1 MEKYMTV
8 RELYEAIAV
17 KDESLVDG
25 VKIEIDG
32 WVRGNRF
39 MGNMGFLTFN
49 DGTCFKN
56 AQLVYSKDIE
66 DFDMVEKIKLGAA
79 VNIVG
84 EYRLTPKA
92 KQPFEILLEKV
103 VLIGDVEDSFPLQ
116 KKSTSFEFLRTIPH
130 LRPRTNTFKAVFRVR
145 SILAYAIHEF
155 FQGEGFIYVQ
165 TPIITSNDAEGAGE
179 TFGVAP
185 DFKEP
190 DSYFGKNVAL
200 TVSGQL
206 HVEPFCMS
214 FRDVY
219 TFGPT
224 FRAEK
229 SNTTH
234 HAAEFWM
241 IEPEIAF
248 ADLYDDIDLIQDF
261 LKYITKYVMENCPDE
276 IEFFN
281 QRIDKTLKQRLNDFI
296 SKPFTIVEY
305 SEAIDILN
313 SAIDKGHK
321 FINNNIFFGLDL
333 ESEHERYL
341 TEEVYK
347 GPIFLINYPKEIKAF
362 YMKQNADGK
371 TVAAVD
377 LLVPEIGELVGGSE
391 READLKKLEKRM
403 IELGMDTSN
412 YDWYLDLRRYG
423 SCPHAGFGLGFE
435 RMVQFVTGIENIRD
449 VEAYPR
455 TFRKC
460 DF

>member
-8 RELYEAIAV
+8 RELYEGVAI
-17 KDESLVDG
+17 KDSNLVDG
-25 VKIEIDG
+25 VKVEIDG
-32 WVRGNRF
+32 WIRSNRF
-39 MGNMGFLTFN
+39 LGNMGFLAFN

-56 AQLVYSKDIE
+56 AQLVYSKDIDNFE
-66 DFDMVEKIKLGAA
+66 MVEKIKLGAA
-79 VNIVG
+79 VNIIG
-84 EYRLTPKA
+84 ELRLTPEA
-92 KQPFEILLEKV
+92 KQPFEILLDQV
-103 VLIGDVEDSFPLQ
+103 TLIGDVEESFPLQ
-116 KKSTSFEFLRTIPH
+116 KKRTSFEFLRTIPH

-145 SILAYAIHEF
+145 SILSYAIHEF

-165 TPIITSNDAEGAGE
+165 TPILTSNDAEGAGE

-185 DFKEP
+185 DFSKP
-190 DSYFGKNVAL
+190 DSYFGKNVSL

-261 LKYITKYVMENCPDE
+261 LKYITKYVMVNCPDE
-276 IEFFN
+276 IDFFN
-281 QRIDKTLKQRLNDFI
+281 QRIDKTLKQRLNDFVN
-296 SKPFTIVEY
+296 KPFTIVEY
-305 SEAIDILN
+305 TEAIDILN
-313 SAIDKGHK
+313 NAIAKGHK
-321 FINNNIFFGLDL
+321 FKNNNIYFGLDL

-341 TEEVYK
+341 TEQVYK
-347 GPIFLINYPKEIKAF
+347 GPIFLINYPKDIKAF

-377 LLVPEIGELVGGSE
+377 LLVPKIGELVGGSE
-391 READLKKLEKRM
+391 REANLDKLEKRM
-403 IELGMDTSN
+403 EELGMDKNN
-412 YDWYLDLRRYG
+412 YNWYLDLRRYG

-435 RMVQFVTGIENIRD
+435 RMLQFVTGMENIRD

-455 TFRKC
+455 TFKKC

>member
-185 DFKEP
+185 DFK
-190 DSYFGKNVAL
+190 DQIATS
-200 TVSGQL
+200 
-206 HVEPFCMS
+206 
-214 FRDVY
+214 
-219 TFGPT
+219 
-224 FRAEK
+224 EK
-229 SNTTH
+229 
-234 HAAEFWM
+234 M
-241 IEPEIAF
+241 LP
-248 ADLYDDIDLIQDF
+248 
-261 LKYITKYVMENCPDE
+261 
-276 IEFFN
+276 
-281 QRIDKTLKQRLNDFI
+281 
-296 SKPFTIVEY
+296 
-305 SEAIDILN
+305 
-313 SAIDKGHK
+313 
-321 FINNNIFFGLDL
+321 
-333 ESEHERYL
+333 
-341 TEEVYK
+341 
-347 GPIFLINYPKEIKAF
+347 
-362 YMKQNADGK
+362 
-371 TVAAVD
+371 
-377 LLVPEIGELVGGSE
+377 
-391 READLKKLEKRM
+391 
-403 IELGMDTSN
+403 
-412 YDWYLDLRRYG
+412 
-423 SCPHAGFGLGFE
+423 
-435 RMVQFVTGIENIRD
+435 
-449 VEAYPR
+449 
-455 TFRKC
+455 
-460 DF
+460 